1 MSQSKEEAAKKKLI
15 TQERL
20 LKLLKLGALLAVAVT
35 APNAIVILKPF
46 LKKEKHWKEY
56 YPFSVN
62 KAMLGLYRKGQVKVS
77 ETKNGYIVRLTKKGK
92 TELLR
97 FDLETME
104 IKTPRQWDGKWRLVF
119 FDIPEKFKKQRNYL
133 CQKLKAL
140 NFYLFQDSVF
150 IHPFPCQKEIEFLR
164 EVLCIPHF
172 VKLGLLENVE
182 NKEELEKIFKPLFK
196 EVGEHLGRF

>member
-1 MSQSKEEAAKKKLI
+1 MGRSKKEPAGKKFI
-15 TQERL
+15 TQEKL
-20 LKLLKLGALLAVAVT
+20 LQLLKLGALLAVAVT

-46 LKKEKHWKEY
+46 LKKEKHWQEY

-62 KAMLGLYRKGQVKVS
+62 KAVLGLYRKGQVKVS
-77 ETKNGYIVRLTKKGK
+77 ENKNGYLVKLTKKGK

-104 IKTPRQWDGKWRLVF
+104 IKPPRQWDGRWRLVF
-119 FDIPEKFKKQRNYL
+119 FDIPEKFKRQRNYL
-133 CQKLKAL
+133 CKKLKAL
-140 NFYLFQDSVF
+140 NFYLLQDSVF

-164 EVLCIPHF
+164 EVLGVPNF

-196 EVGEHLGRF
+196 EVNGKTTNY

>member
-1 MSQSKEEAAKKKLI
+1 MSPLKEGSIKKKLI

-20 LKLLKLGALLAVAVT
+20 LKLLKLGALLTVAVT
-35 APNAIVILKPF
+35 APNAIAVLKPF

-62 KAMLGLYRKGQVKVS
+62 KTLLRLYRKGQVKVS
-77 ETKNGYIVRLTKKGK
+77 ENKKGYVVRLTKKGK

-97 FDLETME
+97 FDLENME
-104 IKTPRQWDGKWRLVF
+104 IKIPDRWDKKWRLVF
-119 FDIPEKFKKQRNYL
+119 FDVPEKFKRQRNFL
-133 CQKLKAL
+133 SLKLKNM
-140 NFYLFQDSVF
+140 NFYLMQDSVF

-164 EVLCIPHF
+164 EVLGIPHF

-182 NKEELEKIFKPLFK
+182 NREELEKIFKPLLK
-196 EVGEHLGRF
+196 ETF